1 MAKVPEY
8 HTNTDPADPV
18 YHVYDDCPAGKRVF
32 ADGSNVEGTGGFVLC
47 GALQDQTHHRAL
59 LDLQLPSEGHVP
71 LRSGQ
76 TTVRH

>member
-47 GALQDQTHHRAL
+47 ALCKTK
-59 LDLQLPSEGHVP
+59 PTTGHF
-71 LRSGQ
+71 
-76 TTVRH
+76 